1 MALHP
6 QPANCERSRAWVS
19 MRLDGELSELE
30 AALLGAHLRTCVAC
44 QEYEES
50 IRGAVLALRSQ
61 PLEQVGHA
69 LAVPGRRRVSVRPV
83 ALARVAAAAAAVVGL
98 TAVLSIEPANR
109 STTPRAPL
117 AVKSTA
123 AAAAADSDVEQLRAF
138 RVIQLG
144 GRPPRGSG
152 VGQFGAVLDRHP

>member
-1 MALHP
+1 MALNP

-30 AALLGAHLRTCVAC
+30 AALLGAHLRSCVAC

-50 IRGAVLALRSQ
+50 VRGAVLALRSQ
-61 PLEQVGHA
+61 PLEQVDHSV
-69 LAVPGRRRVSVRPV
+69 AVPGRRRVVVRPV
-83 ALARVAAAAAAVVGL
+83 ALARVAAAVAAVVGV
-98 TAVLSIEPANR
+98 TAVLSIEPAKR
-109 STTPRAPL
+109 PITAQAPSVGKVVA
-117 AVKSTA
+117 AV
-123 AAAAADSDVEQLRAF
+123 ADSDSQQLRAL

-152 VGQFGAVLDRHP
+152 IGQFGAVLERRP